1 MQDNI
6 KFSTQT
12 NLLVLEE
19 TENSLSSN
27 LSSLR
32 PITSGQPVTVTVTEQ
47 LPTQNLT
54 PTKANSKKFFWVV
67 LLILFVLS
75 IVYWKSNEIKNLAA
89 SSFSPSKEVVSQTTQ
104 AKKILYWQDPMHPA
118 YKSNKPGK
126 APDCGMDLVPVYK
139 EESANTNTNLPIGAF
154 KISPEK
160 QQLIGVQYGEV
171 SYKTIAKT
179 LRTVGRI
186 TYDET
191 RISHVHTKIDGWI
204 EKVYVDFIGKQIE
217 KGQPLISIYS
227 PDLVQTQQEYLL
239 ALRAKQELGDSAFPE
254 AARGVASLYESAKR
268 RLELWDISPEQIKE
282 LEERGQPIKALTLYA
297 PASGFVLTRNAFEKQ
312 RIMPDTDLYSIVDLS
327 SVWVIA
333 DIYEFEASEIK
344 LGQKV
349 NITLPYSMGKNF
361 SGNITYISPQLDNTT
376 RTLKVRVE
384 IPNPDMNFKPDMYA
398 NVEIKIDYGKQLVVP
413 QEAILDSGLEQRVF
427 VALQDGYFQP
437 RIVKLGDKLDDKVVI
452 VNGLKA
458 GERVVTSANFLVDSE
473 SQLKMAVG
481 GMGTHNHGGIAPSKT
496 DAKADTTPETKTPNP
511 SQKSQHSQH

>member
-1 MQDNI
+1 MKDITKTSN
-6 KFSTQT
+6 QT
-12 NLLVLEE
+12 NLLVIEPIDQA
-19 TENSLSSN
+19 ENSFSSD
-27 LSSLR
+27 LSSLS
-32 PITSGQPVTVTVTEQ
+32 PITNDQSITVTEQ
-47 LPTQNLT
+47 PSTQPLT
-54 PTKANSKKFFWVV
+54 TSTKVSSKKKLWVFLLVLSV
-67 LLILFVLS
+67 LLIG
-75 IVYWKSNEIKNLAA
+75 YWKNTEIKNLAKT
-89 SSFSPSKEVVSQTTQ
+89 FSNKETVSQT
-104 AKKILYWQDPMHPA
+104 KPEREILYWQDPMHPA
-118 YKSNKPGK
+118 YKSDKPGQ

-139 EESANTNTNLPIGAF
+139 EESTANTNKNLPVGAF

-171 SYKTIAKT
+171 TYQNISKT

-191 RISHVHTKIDGWI
+191 KISHVHTKIDGWI
-204 EKVYVDFIGKQIE
+204 EQVYVDFIGKQIE

-239 ALRAKQELGDSAFPE
+239 ALRAKQELGSSAFPE
-254 AARGVASLYESAKR
+254 AARGVASLYESARR
-268 RLELWDISPEQIKE
+268 RLELWDITPEQIKE
-282 LEERGQPIKALTLYA
+282 LEEKGQPIKALTLYA
-297 PASGFVLTRNAFEKQ
+297 PASGFVLTRNAFQKQ
-312 RIMPDTDLYSIVDLS
+312 RIMPDTELYSIADLS
-327 SVWVIA
+327 TVWVVA

-349 NITLPYSMGKNF
+349 NITLPYTAGKSF
-361 SGNITYISPQLDNTT
+361 SGNITYIYPQLDNTT

-384 IPNPDMNFKPDMYA
+384 IPNPEFIFKPDMYA

-427 VALQDGYFQP
+427 VALDEGYFQP

-452 VNGLKA
+452 VSGLKA

-481 GMGTHNHGGIAPSKT
+481 GMGTHNHGSVAPSKT
-496 DAKADTTPETKTPNP
+496 VTTPDTKTPNP
-511 SQKSQHSQH
+511 SQKLQHSQH

>member
-1 MQDNI
+1 MKDITKTSNQTDLLVIEPLDQVENSSSSNLNPI
-6 KFSTQT
+6 TSEQLVTVTITEQPPTQPLTTSTKVST
-12 NLLVLEE
+12 KKKLWVFLLVL
-19 TENSLSSN
+19 S
-27 LSSLR
+27 
-32 PITSGQPVTVTVTEQ
+32 I
-47 LPTQNLT
+47 
-54 PTKANSKKFFWVV
+54 
-67 LLILFVLS
+67 LLIG
-75 IVYWKSNEIKNLAA
+75 YWKSNEIKKLATNL
-89 SSFSPSKEVVSQTTQ
+89 FSTNKETISQTVQT
-104 AKKILYWQDPMHPA
+104 KKILYWQDPMHPA
-118 YKSNKPGK
+118 YKSDKPGQ
-126 APDCGMDLVPVYK
+126 APDCGMDLVPVY
-139 EESANTNTNLPIGAF
+139 EEEATTTSKSLPEGAF

-171 SYKTIAKT
+171 SYKTISKT

-191 RISHVHTKIDGWI
+191 RVSHVHTKIDGWI
-204 EKVYVDFIGKQIE
+204 EKVYIDFIGKQVE

-227 PDLVQTQQEYLL
+227 PDLVQTQQEFLL
-239 ALRAKQELGDSAFPE
+239 ALRAKQELGDSSFPE
-254 AARGVASLYESAKR
+254 AARGVASLYESARR
-268 RLELWDISPEQIKE
+268 RLELWDITPEQIKE

-297 PASGFVLTRNAFEKQ
+297 PASGYVLTRNAFEKQ
-312 RIMPDTDLYSIVDLS
+312 RIMPDTELYSIVDLS

-349 NITLPYSMGKNF
+349 NITLPYALGKTV
-361 SGNITYISPQLDNTT
+361 SAKISYISPQLDNTT
-376 RTLKVRVE
+376 RTLKVRIE
-384 IPNPDMNFKPDMYA
+384 IPNPDLNFKPDMYA

-427 VALQDGYFQP
+427 VALEEGYFQP

-452 VNGLKA
+452 VSGLKA

-481 GMGTHNHGGIAPSKT
+481 GMGTHNHGSVAPSKT
-496 DAKADTTPETKTPNP
+496 VPTPETKTPNP